1 LDPGSV
7 REQVNYA
14 LALLRGGKTP
24 EAIAELEKVQ
34 KEDPK
39 LPHTWF
45 NLGIYY
51 RRNGDFDKA
60 TVQFEQMT
68 KLVPDEP
75 KSLYNLGVLYK
86 QAGRFDDA
94 EKQFRTA
101 VELDPLLAAPHFQ
114 LYNVYR
120 QLGKHEQGMAELKI
134 FQQLKKSQEGAAIP
148 EDMEWCDYAEIWDP
162 IDMKPPAA
170 EPEPKYETRTLQPA
184 ASGMLTLDVDGA
196 GHTDL
201 MAWSPAGIAIYR
213 NGSELAKNTGLEG
226 VTGVVSVA
234 SGDFNNDGLPDLCVL
249 TDKAP
254 LLFRNVKGRFEPFKA
269 DLPAGRF
276 EKAIWI
282 DYDHDYDLDLIL
294 LGA

>member
-1 LDPGSV
+1 AELAFPARWSEVGSQLHGFTVSVPSNGNILLTLLPPRPYNRTTVSMKRVSLLVCAILLAAPADQQTAEKLWHYRNLGKAFYENPTTQIQAIDVFKKALDLDPSSV

-14 LALLRGGKTP
+14 LALMRGGRTS
-24 EAIAELEKVQ
+24 EGVAELQKVQ

-51 RRNGDFDKA
+51 RRNGDFEKA
-60 TVQFEQMT
+60 AQQFEQMIR
-68 KLVPDEP
+68 LVPDEP
-75 KSLYNLGVLYK
+75 KSHYNLGVLYK
-86 QAGRFDDA
+86 QAQRFEDA

-162 IDMKPPAA
+162 IDMKAPA
-170 EPEPKYETRTLQPA
+170 
-184 ASGMLTLDVDGA
+184 
-196 GHTDL
+196 
-201 MAWSPAGIAIYR
+201 
-213 NGSELAKNTGLEG
+213 
-226 VTGVVSVA
+226 
-234 SGDFNNDGLPDLCVL
+234 
-249 TDKAP
+249 
-254 LLFRNVKGRFEPFKA
+254 
-269 DLPAGRF
+269 
-276 EKAIWI
+276 
-282 DYDHDYDLDLIL
+282 
-294 LGA
+294 